1 MPFGGSSPPLS
12 VYVEIFVFLFFKI
25 NFTCVFASLQ
35 RSVFSST
42 NKNVVYCFNE
52 SFQFHWM
59 LYLQVDGI
67 RTELNYKTP
76 TWFLESCLMRAWGG
90 GVHMFGDKKCQK
102 WSLLCEEQ
110 TDSQGRRNHKG
121 RSGVVFILLPSTWD
135 STGRGHGGNLL
146 REEKVSQFRNEHQCG
161 WLCPHLGCRFLK
173 SFVKFVKSVSLWGEG
188 GSVPSCSFI
197 FLTSLCST
205 FLSWYF

>member
-76 TWFLESCLMRAWGG
+76 TWFLESCLMQAWGG
-90 GVHMFGDKKCQK
+90 WGPYVWWQEVSEVKSSVWGADRLTGKK
-102 WSLLCEEQ
+102 E
-110 TDSQGRRNHKG
+110 SQGK
-121 RSGVVFILLPSTWD
+121 IW
-135 STGRGHGGNLL
+135 GGFHFTP
-146 REEKVSQFRNEHQCG
+146 K
-161 WLCPHLGCRFLK
+161 HLGQHRERARGK
-173 SFVKFVKSVSLWGEG
+173 SAERGESVTI
-188 GSVPSCSFI
+188 P
-197 FLTSLCST
+197 
-205 FLSWYF
+205 